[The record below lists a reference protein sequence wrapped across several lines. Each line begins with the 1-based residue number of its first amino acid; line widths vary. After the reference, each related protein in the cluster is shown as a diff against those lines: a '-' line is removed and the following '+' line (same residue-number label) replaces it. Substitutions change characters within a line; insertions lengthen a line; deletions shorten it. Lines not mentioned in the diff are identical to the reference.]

1 MSTLKQLWIE
11 ELDKLPSKNPK
22 PDTRWSD
29 HAKFLADK
37 KEKEDNEL
45 QNKKAQEEIQKALRA
60 QEEKRKAITARKLE
74 DASIKLKKRTSAI
87 QQRASEERKVRE
99 NNARRWIDKKKWEA
113 IAVANKSQCYRTGMT
128 SIEKVCEVNNI
139 PYPTAHWFTGDWY
152 IKPKFKDHYD

>member
-74 DASIKLKKRTSAI
+74 DASIKLKKRTNAI

-99 NNARRWIDKKKWEA
+99 NNARRWIDKKKWEH
-113 IAVANKSQCYRTGMT
+113 IAWQHRKQDLATGKIT
-128 SIEKVCEVNNI
+128 WKEVGKEPI
-139 PYPTAHWFTGDWY
+139 KPTAHWFTGDWY
-152 IKPKFKDHYD
+152 IKPQFKDHYD